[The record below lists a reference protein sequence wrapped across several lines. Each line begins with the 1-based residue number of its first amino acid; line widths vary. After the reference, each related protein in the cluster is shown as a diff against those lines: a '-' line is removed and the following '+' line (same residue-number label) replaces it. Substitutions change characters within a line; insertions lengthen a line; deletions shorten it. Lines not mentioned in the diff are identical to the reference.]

1 MRVGVIGAGTSGLI
15 CAYKLREGGHDVVLF
30 DKNEKV
36 GRKIYITGK
45 GRCNLTNNCTWDEFF
60 ENVVTNS
67 KFLFSAFSNWNSQD
81 TMDLFESNG
90 VPLVTE
96 RGNRVFPKSYKA
108 SDIVDTL
115 YRLNRNSGVIL
126 KLGET
131 VTKIYKNCEVF
142 VLNTDKNTYEFDKVV
157 IATGGKSYSHTG
169 STGDGYKFAQSFGHT
184 IVNPVPGL
192 CALRVREAVPARM
205 YNFTQKNVTL
215 KVKTPTSKIEEF
227 GDITFYKEGIA
238 GPIAITI
245 SSQINKVESKNVQI
259 EIDFKPALSEEK
271 LDQRIIRE
279 TQNPLNKT
287 VEDLLHKLMPSDV
300 LSWFVSV
307 SKINTK
313 LDVIT
318 LKKEER
324 ENIVK
329 WLKSFKLTYLG
340 LDDIDRAIITS
351 GGVSTKEINPKTMES
366 KIVSG
371 LYFTGEVI
379 DVDAYTG
386 GFNMQIAFSTGA
398 LAAKSI
404 G

>member
-1 MRVGVIGAGTSGLI
+1 MKVAVIGAGTSGLI
-15 CAYKLREGGHDVVLF
+15 CAYKLKENGHDVVLF

-45 GRCNLTNNCTWDEFF
+45 GRCNVTNNCSWDEFF

-81 TMDLFESNG
+81 TMELFESNG

-115 YRLNRNSGVIL
+115 YRLNKNAGVSL
-126 KLGET
+126 KLGES

-142 VLNTDKNTYEFDKVV
+142 VVNTDKNTYEFDKVV

-169 STGDGYKFAQSFGHT
+169 STGDGYSFARSFGHT
-184 IVNPVPGL
+184 IIKPVPGL
-192 CALRVREAVPARM
+192 CALKVREAVPAKI
-205 YNFTQKNVTL
+205 YGFTQKNVTL
-215 KVKTPTSKIEEF
+215 KVKNGTSKISEF
-227 GDITFYKEGIA
+227 GELTFYKEGIA
-238 GPIAITI
+238 GPIALTI
-245 SSQINKVESKNVQI
+245 SSQINKVESENI
-259 EIDFKPALSEEK
+259 ELEIDFKPALSEEK

-287 VEDLLHKLMPSDV
+287 VEDLLHKLLPSEI
-300 LSWFVSV
+300 LSWFISV

-313 LDVIT
+313 TEVIS

-324 ENIVK
+324 ELIVK
-329 WLKSFKLTYLG
+329 WLKNFKLTYLG

-371 LYFTGEVI
+371 LYFAGEVI

-398 LAAKSI
+398 LVAKSI
-404 G
+404 C

>member
-1 MRVGVIGAGTSGLI
+1 MKVAVIGAGTSGLI
-15 CAYKLREGGHDVVLF
+15 CAYKLKENGHDVVLF

-45 GRCNLTNNCTWDEFF
+45 GRCNVTNNCSWDEFF

-115 YRLNRNSGVIL
+115 FRLNKNAGVNL
-126 KLGET
+126 KLGES

-142 VLNTDKNTYEFDKVV
+142 VLETNKNEYEFDRVV
-157 IATGGKSYSHTG
+157 IATGGKSYSRTG
-169 STGDGYKFAQSFGHT
+169 STGDGYSFAKSFGHT
-184 IVNPVPGL
+184 IVQPVPGL
-192 CALRVREAVPARM
+192 CALRVKEAVPPKM
-205 YNFTQKNVTL
+205 YAFTQKNVTL
-215 KVKTPTSKIEEF
+215 KVKTPVSKISEF
-227 GDITFYKEGIA
+227 GELTFYKEGIA
-238 GPIAITI
+238 GPIALTV
-245 SSQINKVESKNVQI
+245 SSQINKVESKNI
-259 EIDFKPALSEEK
+259 ELEIDFKPALDENK

-287 VEDLLHKLMPSDV
+287 VEDLLHKLLPSV
-300 LSWFVSV
+300 IIPWFVSV
-307 SKINTK
+307 SKINTQNE
-313 LDVIT
+313 VIN
-318 LKKEER
+318 LKKEQR
-324 ENIVK
+324 ELIVK

-351 GGVSTKEINPKTMES
+351 GGVSAKEINPKTMES

-371 LYFTGEVI
+371 LYFAGEVI

-398 LAAKSI
+398 LVAKSI
-404 G
+404 C